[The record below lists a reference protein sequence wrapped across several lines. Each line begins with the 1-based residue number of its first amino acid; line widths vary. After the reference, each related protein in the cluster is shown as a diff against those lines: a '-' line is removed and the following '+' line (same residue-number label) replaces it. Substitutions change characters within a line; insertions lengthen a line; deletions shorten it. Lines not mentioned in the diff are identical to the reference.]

1 MISQIL
7 KQILKPNK
15 SKIIMFSIIS
25 IIFILEYHPI
35 GGVQYMG
42 LIFRMI
48 FEIIPIDVL
57 IVINQAMLLIFI
69 ILTVFG
75 YVAELSA
82 IVAYLFAL
90 IFLSLFGSNFEMLGL
105 ISGYIIITIYGYIL
119 SCSMYS
125 LFDTMKKRLI
135 H

>member
-1 MISQIL
+1 
-7 KQILKPNK
+7 
-15 SKIIMFSIIS
+15 
-25 IIFILEYHPI
+25 
-35 GGVQYMG
+35 MG